1 MDHPLA
7 AISVKISDRPIYCM
21 GVRGALSPGNWV
33 LFKSPASTVEGPE
46 IGWIIA
52 TGDDGDTLEV
62 NVFRR
67 VTPELTRELHLPKTN
82 NPLLTHIP
90 RIVRTPAREYIDM
103 MQVKSICW
111 VFQRSYLNAFPHEG
125 HQGMKNL
132 FLLECNEQGGG
143 AFMHGCHPFC
153 SRHPHYDIFA
163 VECYQE
169 RVWKGLQIIRSEIA
183 RHLGRYSEKQGSFT
197 RVSSQVVVGGEAWQ
211 YLRCQVESCIRSPT
225 ECTAKVARRVLE
237 PGLLLKAHQACLSA
251 QILRFETEDEL
262 RALSSVL
269 GELVTVDVRKRRPRY
284 DTSESLFVND
294 VCNVVAGSDARE
306 EPFVTRTVQQ
316 GIDLVYDGT
325 KVRIRIRYQRYQYRL
340 PLASPSTILNRA
352 ILRKRPLGPGEQDD
366 SSSSDDD
373 DDDDSLYLPLGDEAS
388 IVVVGRQFERL
399 GRVYEVTRLNIDGVL
414 TRRNME
420 GATITA
426 KVVWP
431 ASSQVEVFAFDD
443 TLRWI
448 RHRLAQENAGLI
460 G

>member
-1 MDHPLA
+1 M
-7 AISVKISDRPIYCM
+7 
-21 GVRGALSPGNWV
+21 
-33 LFKSPASTVEGPE
+33 
-46 IGWIIA
+46 
-52 TGDDGDTLEV
+52 
-62 NVFRR
+62 
-67 VTPELTRELHLPKTN
+67 
-82 NPLLTHIP
+82 
-90 RIVRTPAREYIDM
+90 
-103 MQVKSICW
+103 
-111 VFQRSYLNAFPHEG
+111 
-125 HQGMKNL
+125 
-132 FLLECNEQGGG
+132 
-143 AFMHGCHPFC
+143 
-153 SRHPHYDIFA
+153 
-163 VECYQE
+163 
-169 RVWKGLQIIRSEIA
+169 
-183 RHLGRYSEKQGSFT
+183 
-197 RVSSQVVVGGEAWQ
+197 VVGGEAFQ
-211 YLRCQVESCIRSPT
+211 YLRCQVESFIRSPT

-373 DDDDSLYLPLGDEAS
+373 DDSLYLPLGDEAS

-431 ASSQVEVFAFDD
+431 ASSQVEVFPFDD